1 MGPSCFWFVRTLTGF
16 PLSDWV
22 SLPELSILFCIASRF
37 VWPYAYVARFI
48 IVRMEFPR
56 MGRLSGSMSRGNGI
70 RGAWHD
76 MLSEKFLVKKSKNT
90 LSRAR
95 LWIQEGMEDGSLYIK
110 HCIKV
115 HYFHLGSTSISRFC
129 GPPDPVTGGGARD
142 SCSRR
147 TCDIYIAVVLF
158 FVQVKPI
165 SPKKKL
171 VMFNIIALVRYS
183 LHKEKIHIGLR
194 TWSSVRQYLEE
205 KEFWKKFKI
214 VIRWY
219 LRILVNNN
227 DVVISRKNIA
237 YSFVSL

>member
-115 HYFHLGSTSISRFC
+115 HYFHLGSTSISRLC
-129 GPPDPVTGGGARD
+129 GPPDPVTCGGTRD

-158 FVQVKPI
+158 FVQVRPI
-165 SPKKKL
+165 SPKKW
-171 VMFNIIALVRYS
+171 VGYVQHSCAR
-183 LHKEKIHIGLR
+183 KIFI
-194 TWSSVRQYLEE
+194 TQ
-205 KEFWKKFKI
+205 
-214 VIRWY
+214 
-219 LRILVNNN
+219 
-227 DVVISRKNIA
+227 RKNPYWPSHVIFYEA
-237 YSFVSL
+237 VSWGKGILKEIQDCNPLIFTHFGQ